1 MESFLQDVRFAFRLL
16 VKSPAFTAVAILTL
30 ALGIGANTLI
40 FSVINSLLLHPL
52 PFRDPASLVQVTFD
66 DPALGLHGLA
76 FSVPELEDMK
86 STPGVFDDVC
96 AVYGGSANLTG
107 AKQPERLEMLV
118 PCTNYFSM
126 LGAVPQIGRL
136 FGPQDYVL
144 GFAQGVVI
152 SDGLWRR
159 AYGADPNIIGRSVRL
174 DNDPYTIIGV
184 LPPGFR
190 HPGIRGVTEVEVW
203 LTSGFSAD
211 PWPKPVRQARI
222 LSSAI
227 ARLKSGITLQE
238 AQSKLNVMSAQQI
251 RNFASDYPLGST
263 RMIRIRPLQESLV
276 RNVRPALL
284 LLMGAVI
291 LVVLIAS
298 VNLASLLLARAS
310 GRQREISMRLA
321 LGASRLR
328 IIRQMLTESVL
339 LSLVAGVVGVLTAE
353 GCLRFLLRF
362 VPFNIPRESEISIDW
377 VVLGFAVLISFVTGL
392 VFGLAPAI
400 QSTKAALTGAL
411 REGARGSGYST
422 RTHRLR
428 GLLIISELAFTVVLM
443 IGAGL
448 LMRTFWRLLQ
458 EDRGFNSGNVVV
470 SSTRLPVPNDPK
482 LDPYFDIAH
491 TSPFIRELLRRGSA
505 IPGVEL
511 AAVTSDLP
519 ATPVADTRG
528 TLLTIE
534 DLPPDLSAKLAA
546 KVIQVSPDYFRV
558 IQTSLVRGRFFSE
571 SDDAGKLVVAIID
584 ETTAQRYWPGRDAIG
599 RRLKFGQ
606 ECGQVSNAEQLAGCV
621 SNQPWVTVVG
631 VVRNIK
637 YVDLDIGV
645 PHIYTSIYQR
655 RSRTFSLM
663 LRTPLDPSL
672 LEPQIRSAV
681 QAVDPNLPVFGV
693 RSLNAVTEGSM
704 APQRFSAALVGSFA
718 VMALLLAS
726 VGIYG
731 LLAYL
736 VGQRSQEIGVRI
748 ALGAQRS
755 HILRLILTQGGV
767 LAGVGVCVGLILAA
781 VAAPM
786 IAALLYGIRAID
798 PLVFLAVPLILLG
811 VSFAASYIPA
821 RRAAKVSPIVAL
833 REG

>member
-52 PFRDPASLVQVTFD
+52 PFRDPARLVHVTFD
-66 DPALGLHGLA
+66 DPALGLQGLA

-86 STPGVFDDVC
+86 STPDVFEDVC

-126 LGAVPQIGRL
+126 LGAVPQKGRL

-144 GFAQGVVI
+144 GFAEGVVI

-159 AYGADPNIIGRSVRL
+159 AYAADPNIIGRSVRL

-190 HPGIRGVTEVEVW
+190 HPGRRGVTEVEVW

-211 PWPKPVRQARI
+211 PWPKPVRRARI
-222 LSSAI
+222 LTAAI
-227 ARLKSGITLQE
+227 ARLKSGVSLQE
-238 AQSKLNVMSAQQI
+238 AQAKLDVMSAQQI
-251 RNFASDYPLGST
+251 KNFASDYPPGST
-263 RMIRIRPLQESLV
+263 RKVQISPLQESLV
-276 RNVRPALL
+276 GNVRPALL
-284 LLMGAVI
+284 LLMGAVV

-298 VNLASLLLARAS
+298 VNLANLLLARAS
-310 GRQREISMRLA
+310 GRQREISLRLA
-321 LGASRLR
+321 LGASRPR
-328 IIRQMLTESVL
+328 MIRQMLTESVL

-353 GCLRFLLRF
+353 ACLHFLLHF
-362 VPFNIPRESEISIDW
+362 VPFNLPRESEISIDW

-400 QSTKAALTGAL
+400 QSTKADLIGAL

-428 GLLIISELAFTVVLM
+428 GLLIVSELAFTVVLM
-443 IGAGL
+443 IGSGL

-458 EDRGFNSGNVVV
+458 EDRGFNSANVVV
-470 SSTRLPVPNDPK
+470 SSTRFPVPNDPK
-482 LDPYFDIAH
+482 LDPYFDILH
-491 TSPFIRELLRRGSA
+491 TTPFIRELLRRGNT

-519 ATPVADTRG
+519 ATPVADIRG
-528 TLLTIE
+528 TRLTIE
-534 DLPPDLSAKLAA
+534 DLPPDSSEKLAA

-558 IQTSLVRGRFFSE
+558 IQTSLVRGRFFNE
-571 SDDAGKLVVAIID
+571 SDEADKLVVAIID

-606 ECGQVSNAEQLAGCV
+606 ECAQVSNAEQLAGCV

-631 VVRNIK
+631 IVRNIK
-637 YVDLDIGV
+637 YADLDIGV

-655 RSRTFSLM
+655 RSRILSLV
-663 LRTPLDPSL
+663 LRTSLAPAL

-693 RSLNAVTEGSM
+693 RSLNVVTESSM
-704 APQRFSAALVGSFA
+704 AAQRFSAALVGSFA
-718 VMALLLAS
+718 AMALLLAS

-755 HILRLILTQGGV
+755 HILRMILTQGGV

-798 PLVFLAVPLILLG
+798 PLVFLAVPLVLLG